1 MNQELES
8 TTLSINSSNE
18 TEQIKQKRKRR
29 TKAEMEESRK
39 QEIIK
44 DNKKIDSE
52 EIGTEENNIS
62 VKRTGKYVYVEKVI
76 KALEVAF
83 ETKKNI
89 LLYGPGGFSK
99 STLTIDFLLD
109 KGIEPFVLTLGK
121 GMTIDRLF
129 GGLNLKK
136 FQEEG
141 KIEYL
146 VENSFM
152 NYEYV
157 IFEEMFDAPDYILEQ
172 LKDVLSSKVLR
183 NGTQFFPLKTKFI
196 IANTNHTRTEY
207 SKSNRSLLALMERFP
222 LEIEVQWLNY
232 NEITY
237 SNLLN
242 SVKGTVNPMLTY
254 VLDEFAKSGN
264 IISPRIALEAA
275 DVLDKCGPECF
286 EFIADFA
293 SKPEIL
299 KKALTKF
306 KAVEKIVTFEK
317 IVKEYDE
324 YMKPL
329 VLDEL
334 VGKEIKSI
342 LDYHDSYK
350 KALEKLKKITVD
362 DSLSNRKTQLLK
374 YAEDIFKIHSKKID
388 EYSINKTEVK
398 DEKTGEIV
406 TSEEKIDDLLRDISI

>member
-44 DNKKIDSE
+44 DNKKIDSG

-254 VLDEFAKSGN
+254 V
-264 IISPRIALEAA
+264 
-275 DVLDKCGPECF
+275 
-286 EFIADFA
+286 
-293 SKPEIL
+293 
-299 KKALTKF
+299 
-306 KAVEKIVTFEK
+306 
-317 IVKEYDE
+317 
-324 YMKPL
+324 
-329 VLDEL
+329 
-334 VGKEIKSI
+334 
-342 LDYHDSYK
+342 
-350 KALEKLKKITVD
+350 
-362 DSLSNRKTQLLK
+362 
-374 YAEDIFKIHSKKID
+374 
-388 EYSINKTEVK
+388 
-398 DEKTGEIV
+398 
-406 TSEEKIDDLLRDISI
+406 